1 MAKLKITQ
9 EQYNKIVLHE
19 QVSRLNLLTETTHEA
34 ILGIAMLAGM
44 KLTGT
49 NDIMAKKALED
60 EKTLGIIK
68 NTLEDDSKTKELVKK
83 LEEKGMSDVND
94 FLSKHADSIIKNYNV
109 HSKTNKLDFLA
120 KTNLTDLNGK

>member
-83 LEEKGMSDVND
+83 LEEKGMSDVNN